1 MKSEN
6 SVGPRTD
13 PCGTPWVI
21 LCISASFTAGYCHCA
36 SFSVARHHLW
46 SIGAFR
52 VTKRN
57 LRLLNIINC
66 H

>member
-21 LCISASFTAGYCHCA
+21 MCISESHPLILTNCLR
-36 SFSVARHHLW
+36 SVR
-46 SIGAFR
+46 
-52 VTKRN
+52 
-57 LRLLNIINC
+57 
-66 H
+66 